1 MKNTRSHSPI
11 SLVIQAAGLVR
22 RVSFPVDDRSLASSD
37 VDDEEEWMERRR
49 RSLIRMRA
57 KRDLRR
63 ALATEDD
70 ETEMAEDVIVFK
82 PEILGTPEPALPIE
96 RRIVIEDGDDG
107 DDEASE

>member
-11 SLVIQAAGLVR
+11 PIVIQAAGFAR
-22 RVSFPVDDRSLASSD
+22 KVSFISDDRSLSSD
-37 VDDEEEWMERRR
+37 VDDEDEWMERRR

-63 ALATEDD
+63 AHPADGD
-70 ETEMAEDVIVFK
+70 EEELAEDEVIFK
-82 PEILGTPEPALPIE
+82 PGYLETPEPSPPQE
-96 RRIVIEDGDDG
+96 RRIVIEDEDDG